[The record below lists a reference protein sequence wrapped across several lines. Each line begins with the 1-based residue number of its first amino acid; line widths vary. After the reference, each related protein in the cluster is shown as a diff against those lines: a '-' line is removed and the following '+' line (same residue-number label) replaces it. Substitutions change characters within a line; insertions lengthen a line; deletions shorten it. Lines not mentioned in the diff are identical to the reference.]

1 MAIIFLLE
9 DYLLLEYQFYRDK
22 EYQLLLMFLYSKSSC
37 TRTFDFESRITLT
50 ANTVLVSSTSPSGII
65 PIIAATDFITAV
77 L

>member
-1 MAIIFLLE
+1 
-9 DYLLLEYQFYRDK
+9 
-22 EYQLLLMFLYSKSSC
+22 MFLYSKSSC